1 MKKTMIL
8 MAACLV
14 AGTAA
19 AQDSPVD
26 DWGAN
31 WFLSAKGGVSA
42 FIGKPVGHGDLFDRE
57 KPLLNVSV
65 GKWFTPHVAGR
76 LAFQGLQLKDA
87 NIVSCNYQNLHVD
100 FLYNLTAHSDGMQK
114 WDIIPYAT
122 IISFKRKFLLFF
134 YGYLCKSICCTQVN
148 PQKRADYVDCTSLI
162 IVTSW
167 RSSSCM
173 KSCSE

>member
-57 KPLLNVSV
+57 KPLGQVV
-65 GKWFTPHVAGR
+65 HA
-76 LAFQGLQLKDA
+76 
-87 NIVSCNYQNLHVD
+87 SCGWPTG
-100 FLYNLTAHSDGMQK
+100 FSGS
-114 WDIIPYAT
+114 AT
-122 IISFKRKFLLFF
+122 EGCQ
-134 YGYLCKSICCTQVN
+134 YGI
-148 PQKRADYVDCTSLI
+148 
-162 IVTSW
+162 
-167 RSSSCM
+167 M
-173 KSCSE
+173 

>member
-19 AQDSPVD
+19 AQESPVD

-65 GKWFTPHVAGR
+65 GGSR
-76 LAFQGLQLKDA
+76 LMWLADWLFR
-87 NIVSCNYQNLHVD
+87 VCN
-100 FLYNLTAHSDGMQK
+100 
-114 WDIIPYAT
+114 
-122 IISFKRKFLLFF
+122 
-134 YGYLCKSICCTQVN
+134 
-148 PQKRADYVDCTSLI
+148 
-162 IVTSW
+162 
-167 RSSSCM
+167 
-173 KSCSE
+173 

>member
-26 DWGAN
+26 DWGVN

-87 NIVSCNYQNLHVD
+87 NMVSCNYQNLRVD
-100 FLYNLTAHSDGMQK
+100 FLYNLTAHSGGMQK
-114 WDIIPYAT
+114 WDIIP
-122 IISFKRKFLLFF
+122 
-134 YGYLCKSICCTQVN
+134 
-148 PQKRADYVDCTSLI
+148 
-162 IVTSW
+162 
-167 RSSSCM
+167 
-173 KSCSE
+173 